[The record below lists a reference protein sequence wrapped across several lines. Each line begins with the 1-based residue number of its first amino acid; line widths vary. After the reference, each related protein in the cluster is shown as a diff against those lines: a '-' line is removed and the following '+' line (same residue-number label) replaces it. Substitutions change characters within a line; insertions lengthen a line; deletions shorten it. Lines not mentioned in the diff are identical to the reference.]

1 MNKKYIYNST
11 QGVYY
16 EFSDEEFQNYCKNN
30 LTDDETVYIYDDIR
44 SKYVG
49 FPVKIAL
56 DIMDKR
62 IELNEFMN
70 SIKNDLMIVE

>member
-16 EFSDEEFQNYCKNN
+16 EFSDEEFQNYCKKN
-30 LTDDETVYIYDDIR
+30 LTDDETVYIYDEFQ

-56 DIMDKR
+56 DIMKKR
-62 IELNEFMN
+62 IELNEFMDN
-70 SIKNDLMIVE
+70 IKKALMIIV